1 MRVNRRS
8 IALAGCAFLC
18 AGAPAFSQTP
28 TPGQNVNMVSG
39 IEWPGGDPWLQ
50 RQNEPSIAVS
60 SRNPLHV
67 LGGANDYR
75 TVDLPL
81 TDALP
86 NGTLTGDAWLGL
98 FKSFNGGQTW
108 QSTLIPGYPQ
118 DLTDEGKLLK
128 QQLLA
133 KGLTFTTASDP
144 VVRPGTNGL
153 FYYAGIGFDRA
164 TGKGGVFVARF
175 IDLNNRENG
184 NAAPSTNLAPS
195 TDPIRYIDT
204 IVPPFAT
211 SGPGEFLDKPW
222 IAVDVPRA
230 GAGFCSFLVPQPG
243 GNVPQ
248 SFHAGNVYLVY
259 TKFLLD
265 SSNNPTGSQL
275 LFRRSTDCG
284 TTWSLPIPLV
294 AIDDLAVP
302 SRSIHQGAVLQVDPQ
317 SGFVYVAWRR
327 FRGSGKPDSL
337 LIAASLDRGRSFTPG
352 IPVVSY
358 PAPLDP
364 LHPPVPSFFDQGTTY
379 SSFRTNAFPALA
391 VDDSGVPGWPGRVY
405 LAWSQRMGLYGD
417 ARIMLIDFP
426 GSLML
431 TSTGLALVPS
441 MMDSRPLLSDDG
453 PPLLD
458 DLGLPFSN
466 GTQFMPQLSFVGGKL
481 LAVYYDQR
489 LDHTVGKYSAR
500 SPFVPD
506 YLGRFFIENR
516 AYAQPGELPQ
526 WPSLVFGPFI
536 TDAGLTQRRHTID
549 VVAAEAIGGLHPQ
562 FIVARVSRYK
572 VGTRPGSKVI
582 EQLQVNPPG
591 LPLFKG
597 GTAAYIGDYI
607 DVAGQT
613 FVPSGSSWVF
623 NTAPSIPPGR
633 SAPAS
638 PAPRIV
644 AWTSNQDVR
653 PPIDGDWTHYT
664 PVAKS
669 ATDTGRTS
677 VIDGSHVPDCQPGQQ
692 GMRNQNIYSSRI
704 SEGLAVF
711 SPQNS
716 KPLTFQRAF
725 VVIVQNFTSLAKTF
739 RMSIARPPAAGVASF
754 AQIQS
759 VSFLDV
765 RVGAR
770 AGVARPVFAVSNN
783 PSDSITVNVEE
794 WTAPGGSPVPGGLS
808 GFVVLNGDSSSPA
821 LVNPDGAPVGFD
833 IGSKEAYNPDLANPD
848 LANPDLANPDLA
860 NPTVADPDL
869 ANVGVSNPDLAN
881 PDLANP
887 DLANFSV
894 SEASYTL
901 TNQGNTTA
909 SYKIRLVGASP
920 SDVKLQLILS
930 KRYLTPGAYKCVLIQ
945 EAQNTIQAN
954 VPRPPVT
961 DPSNPDLANPDLA
974 NPDLANATL
983 SLAPGERARVTI
995 RANVNLARMRQIIAG
1010 LTPVAVAHAA
1020 NTGTTTPPVSAAL
1033 FIPTSRLRDGAV
1045 GSPYN
1050 DALHAFGG
1058 VPPYTFSSEVLPPD
1072 LVLNQATGT
1081 ISGTPRVATVFPP
1094 NPDSPGADGLL
1105 VLFRVTDS
1113 VNHVATRTLNLRIAS
1128 PLAINIDGVP
1138 TAIQGRAYTFALPVS
1153 GGIGPFTWTASGLPG
1168 WLTLGPD
1175 GTLSGTPPSAGAVSF
1190 DVTVTDGASP
1200 SQVATLTLTVRSF
1213 SPCTQGAPCETANP
1227 CSATATFECSTGAP
1241 VCTDRTF
1248 FAAGTACGT
1257 NRVCSANG
1265 ACLPCSAG
1273 ASCASTNSCHT
1284 AAISCSTGDPICVD
1298 TGNVPDGTSCGSNMA
1313 CIAGSCTASATIFNP
1328 ALSPAE
1334 MKQLYDRLK

>member
-1 MRVNRRS
+1 MRAHRRS
-8 IALAGCAFLC
+8 VALAGCAFLF

-39 IEWPGGDPWLQ
+39 TRWPGGDPWLQ

-81 TDALP
+81 ADALP
-86 NGTLTGDAWLGL
+86 NATLTGDAWLGL
-98 FKSFNGGQTW
+98 FKSFNGAQTW

-118 DLTDEGKLLK
+118 DRTPEGMASPLW
-128 QQLLA
+128 QNH
-133 KGLTFTTASDP
+133 FTTASDP

-153 FYYAGIGFDRA
+153 FYYAGIAFDRT
-164 TGKGGVFVARF
+164 TGKGSVFVARF

-184 NAAPSTNLAPS
+184 NAAPSTSFAPS

-204 IVPPFAT
+204 IVPPLAT

-230 GAGFCSFLVPQPG
+230 GAGVCSFVVPQPG
-243 GNVPQ
+243 GSVPQ
-248 SFHAGNVYLVY
+248 SFPAGNVYLVY

-265 SSNNPTGSQL
+265 PSNNPMGSQL

-284 TTWSLPIPLV
+284 TTWSVPIPLV

-302 SRSIHQGAVLQVDPQ
+302 SRSIHQGAVVQVDPQ
-317 SGFVYVAWRR
+317 SGLVYVAWRR
-327 FRGSGKPDSL
+327 FRDSRKPDSL
-337 LIAASLDRGRSFTPG
+337 LIAAWIDRWRFLTPG

-364 LHPPVPSFFDQGTTY
+364 LHPPVPSFFDQGTT
-379 SSFRTNAFPALA
+379 STSFRTNAFPAMA

-405 LAWSQRMGLYGD
+405 LAWSQRMGQYGD
-417 ARIMLIDFP
+417 ARIMLLDFP
-426 GSLML
+426 GSLAL
-431 TSTGLALVPS
+431 TSAGLALVPS
-441 MMDSRPLLSDDG
+441 MADSGPLLSDDG
-453 PPLLD
+453 RPLLD
-458 DLGLPFSN
+458 DLGHPFSS
-466 GTQFMPQLSFVGGKL
+466 GTQFMPQLAFVGGKL

-489 LDHTVGKYSAR
+489 LDHTVGKYSAS

-506 YLGRFFIENR
+506 VLGRFFLENR

-549 VVAAEAIGGLHPQ
+549 VVAAEAVGGLHPQ
-562 FIVARVSRYK
+562 FTVARVSRYK
-572 VGTRPGSKVI
+572 VGTRPGSKVL

-613 FVPSGSSWVF
+613 FVPRGSSWVF
-623 NTAPSIPPGR
+623 NTAPSIAPGGT
-633 SAPAS
+633 APAS

-653 PPIDGDWTHYT
+653 PPKDGDWKHYT
-664 PVAKS
+664 PVANS

-677 VIDGSHVPDCQPGQQ
+677 VFDGSSVPNCQVGQQ

-704 SEGLAVF
+704 TEGLAVF

-725 VVIVQNFTSLAKTF
+725 VVIVQNFTSLPKTF
-739 RMSIARPPAAGVASF
+739 RLSIAKPPAAGTASF
-754 AQIQS
+754 LQTQS
-759 VSFLDV
+759 LTFLDV
-765 RVGAR
+765 RIGAR
-770 AGVARPVFAVSNN
+770 AGVARPVFAVSSNAT
-783 PSDSITVNVEE
+783 DSITVNVEE
-794 WTAPGGSPVPGGLS
+794 WTAPDGSGSPVPGGLS
-808 GFVVLNGDSSSPA
+808 SFVVLNGDASSPA
-821 LVNPDGAPVGFD
+821 LVNPEGAPAGTD
-833 IGSKEAYNPDLANPD
+833 IGSAELYNPDLANPDLANPDLANPDLANPDLANPD

-894 SEASYTL
+894 SDASYTL
-901 TNQGNTTA
+901 ANNGNTTA
-909 SYKIRLVGASP
+909 SYKIRLVGTAP

-930 KRYLTPGAYKCVLIQ
+930 KRYLTPAAYNCVLTQ

-954 VPRPPVT
+954 VLRPPVT
-961 DPSNPDLANPDLA
+961 DPSNPDLANPDLK

-983 SLAPGERARVTI
+983 SLGPGERARVTI
-995 RANVNLARMRQIIAG
+995 RANVNLQRMLQIIAG
-1010 LTPVAVAHAA
+1010 LTPVATAHAA
-1020 NTGTTTPPVSAAL
+1020 NTGTTTPQISLALAASL
-1033 FIPTSRLRDGAV
+1033 PDGVV
-1045 GSPYN
+1045 GTPYIG
-1050 DALHAFGG
+1050 ALQAFGG
-1058 VPPYTFSSEVLPPD
+1058 VPPYAFSSEVLPPD

-1094 NPDSPGADGLL
+1094 NPDSPGVNGVL

-1113 VNHVATRTLNLRIAS
+1113 ANRVATRTLNLRIAS

-1138 TAIQGRAYTFALPVS
+1138 TATQGSAYTFALPAS
-1153 GGIGPFTWTASGLPG
+1153 GGIGPFTWTGSGLPG
-1168 WLTLGPD
+1168 WLTLSPG
-1175 GTLSGTPPSAGAVSF
+1175 GTLSGTPPTAGDFTFGLTVTDAASPAQVAQ
-1190 DVTVTDGASP
+1190 VTVT
-1200 SQVATLTLTVRSF
+1200 L
-1213 SPCTQGAPCETANP
+1213 
-1227 CSATATFECSTGAP
+1227 
-1241 VCTDRTF
+1241 
-1248 FAAGTACGT
+1248 
-1257 NRVCSANG
+1257 RVFG
-1265 ACLPCSAG
+1265 RFGP
-1273 ASCASTNSCHT
+1273 
-1284 AAISCSTGDPICVD
+1284 
-1298 TGNVPDGTSCGSNMA
+1298 
-1313 CIAGSCTASATIFNP
+1313 
-1328 ALSPAE
+1328 
-1334 MKQLYDRLK
+1334 

>member
-1 MRVNRRS
+1 
-8 IALAGCAFLC
+8 
-18 AGAPAFSQTP
+18 
-28 TPGQNVNMVSG
+28 
-39 IEWPGGDPWLQ
+39 
-50 RQNEPSIAVS
+50 
-60 SRNPLHV
+60 
-67 LGGANDYR
+67 
-75 TVDLPL
+75 
-81 TDALP
+81 
-86 NGTLTGDAWLGL
+86 
-98 FKSFNGGQTW
+98 
-108 QSTLIPGYPQ
+108 
-118 DLTDEGKLLK
+118 
-128 QQLLA
+128 
-133 KGLTFTTASDP
+133 
-144 VVRPGTNGL
+144 
-153 FYYAGIGFDRA
+153 
-164 TGKGGVFVARF
+164 
-175 IDLNNRENG
+175 
-184 NAAPSTNLAPS
+184 
-195 TDPIRYIDT
+195 
-204 IVPPFAT
+204 
-211 SGPGEFLDKPW
+211 
-222 IAVDVPRA
+222 
-230 GAGFCSFLVPQPG
+230 
-243 GNVPQ
+243 
-248 SFHAGNVYLVY
+248 
-259 TKFLLD
+259 
-265 SSNNPTGSQL
+265 
-275 LFRRSTDCG
+275 
-284 TTWSLPIPLV
+284 
-294 AIDDLAVP
+294 
-302 SRSIHQGAVLQVDPQ
+302 
-317 SGFVYVAWRR
+317 
-327 FRGSGKPDSL
+327 
-337 LIAASLDRGRSFTPG
+337 
-352 IPVVSY
+352 
-358 PAPLDP
+358 
-364 LHPPVPSFFDQGTTY
+364 
-379 SSFRTNAFPALA
+379 
-391 VDDSGVPGWPGRVY
+391 
-405 LAWSQRMGLYGD
+405 
-417 ARIMLIDFP
+417 
-426 GSLML
+426 
-431 TSTGLALVPS
+431 
-441 MMDSRPLLSDDG
+441 
-453 PPLLD
+453 
-458 DLGLPFSN
+458 
-466 GTQFMPQLSFVGGKL
+466 
-481 LAVYYDQR
+481 
-489 LDHTVGKYSAR
+489 
-500 SPFVPD
+500 
-506 YLGRFFIENR
+506 
-516 AYAQPGELPQ
+516 
-526 WPSLVFGPFI
+526 VFGPFI

-562 FIVARVSRYK
+562 FTVARVSRYK

-653 PPIDGDWTHYT
+653 PPKDGDWTHYT

-783 PSDSITVNVEE
+783 PTDSITVNVEE

-833 IGSKEAYNPDLANPD
+833 IGSKEAYNPDLANPDLANPDLANPDLANPDLANPD

-930 KRYLTPGAYKCVLIQ
+930 KRYLTPGAHKCVLIQ

-1113 VNHVATRTLNLRIAS
+1113 ANHVATRTLNLRIAS

-1190 DVTVTDGASP
+1190 DVTVTDAASP

-1298 TGNVPDGTSCGSNMA
+1298 TGNVPDGTSCGSNLA